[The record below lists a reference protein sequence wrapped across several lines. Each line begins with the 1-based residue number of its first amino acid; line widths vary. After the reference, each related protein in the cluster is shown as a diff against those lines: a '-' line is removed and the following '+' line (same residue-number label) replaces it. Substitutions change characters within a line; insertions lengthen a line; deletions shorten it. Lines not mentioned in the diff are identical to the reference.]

1 MKAPTIAMFLLL
13 IAPVSGLAYGKKKLK
28 VPVAFQTARTVHVEC
43 MDGDITSPNV
53 SPADH
58 QAILQ
63 MEAELQQWGRY
74 RLVDSQHDADLVIVV
89 RKGHAVGDSDH
100 LGLGPQPKAP
110 EPAPVM
116 GRPNTLPVAGGD
128 IHDGSAAMGGDDIAE
143 QDLLRVY
150 TVNEKGKLKGP
161 IWSSQIDG
169 GLNGPSPRLF
179 QEMRTAVEI
188 VYPAQTAQQPTP

>member
-1 MKAPTIAMFLLL
+1 MKTSYLALFLLL
-13 IAPVSGLAYGKKKLK
+13 IAPGMGAASSKKKLK
-28 VPVAFQTARTVHVEC
+28 VPEAFQTAHTVHVEC
-43 MDGDITSPNV
+43 MDGEISGPNV
-53 SPADH
+53 SAADH
-58 QAILQ
+58 EAILQ
-63 MEAELQQWGRY
+63 IEAELKQWGRY
-74 RLVDSQHDADLVIVV
+74 RLVGNRKDADLVIVV

-100 LGLGPQPKAP
+100 LGLGATPRAP
-110 EPAPVM
+110 EPLT
-116 GRPNTLPVAGGD
+116 RAGSPAAQPTPGAN
-128 IHDGSAAMGGDDIAE
+128 IHEASAAMGGDDIAE

-161 IWSSQIDG
+161 IWSSQMDG